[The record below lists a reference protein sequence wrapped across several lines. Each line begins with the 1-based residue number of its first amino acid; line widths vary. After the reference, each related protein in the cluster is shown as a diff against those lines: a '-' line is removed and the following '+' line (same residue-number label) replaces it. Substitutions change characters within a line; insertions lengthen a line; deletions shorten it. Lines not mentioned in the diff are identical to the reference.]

1 MIALEDLKI
10 YGVGPDSSTQ
20 KSLES
25 RAVLDTHCLMGQ
37 IKRLN
42 YPELK

>member
-20 KSLES
+20 KSLE
-25 RAVLDTHCLMGQ
+25 RAEQYWIHIV
-37 IKRLN
+37 
-42 YPELK
+42 